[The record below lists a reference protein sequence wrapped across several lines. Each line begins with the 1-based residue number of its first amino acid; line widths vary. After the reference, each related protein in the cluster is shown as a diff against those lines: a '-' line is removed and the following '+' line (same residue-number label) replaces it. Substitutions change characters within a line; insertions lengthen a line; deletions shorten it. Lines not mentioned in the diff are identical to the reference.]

1 VKKRNFLRIL
11 SGVLLLAITVTIP
24 SMINVSA
31 EDTTGTTYDGF
42 EYKIENSEVTIT
54 GYSGIAAELIIPDT
68 IQGHTVRRIGE
79 DAFKNCDKI
88 TSVIVSDSIYDIG
101 DCAFAWCDRLTDIR
115 ISDSVTFIGEHLFNG
130 CGNLSQIKVDENNT
144 MYDSRENCNAIIE
157 TSTNTLLCGCKN
169 TIIPDTVTTISYG
182 SFWGCESLN
191 DINIPNS
198 VTFIDKQAF
207 LECNSLVS
215 ITIPASVTEMGV
227 YVFSNC
233 DSLEAIYVDDENTAY
248 CDFEGVLF
256 DKAMTTL
263 IRYPRA
269 KKASSYH
276 IPHGVLY
283 LDNGCFTDCE
293 NLTEV
298 ILPESLEQLIYN
310 TFTGCDN
317 IKEFTVPKSVW
328 RIGASAFNCKGMT
341 DITIMNPDCVIDDS
355 TLTIANT
362 FRGEYSYT
370 GTIHGYEGSTA
381 QAYAEKYGY
390 SFMAISEPST
400 EPAEIVYGDAD
411 NDGEVKMNDVIRVML
426 YSSNSNA
433 YPLDEK
439 ALNACDVYQRG
450 DGVTLSDALSIQK
463 MVTQIIRELPES

>member
-1 VKKRNFLRIL
+1 MKYKNIL
-11 SGVLLLAITVTIP
+11 AGILACAVMGASLPCAPYVNVNMVSASEEAEYTEASYGALTYHIYADHAVVADCDETSAEVEIP
-24 SMINVSA
+24 S
-31 EDTTGTTYDGF
+31 E
-42 EYKIENSEVTIT
+42 IENV
-54 GYSGIAAELIIPDT
+54 P
-68 IQGHTVRRIGE
+68 V
-79 DAFKNCDKI
+79 
-88 TSVIVSDSIYDIG
+88 TSVNDR
-101 DCAFAWCDRLTDIR
+101 AFYNCTALT
-115 ISDSVTFIGEHLFNG
+115 SV
-130 CGNLSQIKVDENNT
+130 
-144 MYDSRENCNAIIE
+144 
-157 TSTNTLLCGCKN
+157 
-169 TIIPDTVTTISYG
+169 IIPDTVTEICYMAFQGCISLEAIALP
-182 SFWGCESLN
+182 ES
-191 DINIPNS
+191 I
-198 VTFIDKQAF
+198 TFIDRFAF
-207 LECNSLVS
+207 DGCTALKT

-248 CDFEGVLF
+248 CDFDGVLF

-269 KKASSYH
+269 KKDSSYH
-276 IPHGVLY
+276 IPYGVLY
-283 LDNGCFTDCE
+283 LDNGCFTDCK

-298 ILPESLEQLIYN
+298 IMPDTLEQLIYN

-411 NDGEVKMNDVIRVML
+411 SDGEVKMNDVIRVML
-426 YSSNSNA
+426 YSSNSTA

-450 DGVTLSDALSIQK
+450 DGVTLSDDLSIQK

>member
-1 VKKRNFLRIL
+1 MKYKKILAGILACAVMGVSLPCAPYIL
-11 SGVLLLAITVTIP
+11 SVTEVSASEETEYTEASYGALTYHIYADYAVVADCDEASAEVEIP
-24 SMINVSA
+24 SQIDNVP
-31 EDTTGTTYDGF
+31 
-42 EYKIENSEVTIT
+42 VT
-54 GYSGIAAELIIPDT
+54 S
-68 IQGHTVRRIGE
+68 IGE
-79 DAFKNCDKI
+79 LAFD
-88 TSVIVSDSIYDIG
+88 
-101 DCAFAWCDRLTDIR
+101 DCTVLT
-115 ISDSVTFIGEHLFNG
+115 
-130 CGNLSQIKVDENNT
+130 KVV
-144 MYDSRENCNAIIE
+144 
-157 TSTNTLLCGCKN
+157 
-169 TIIPDTVTTISYG
+169 IPDTVTTISYG